1 MSAEM
6 CFLPRAC
13 RGKKRIANDFAAVA
27 AKFREAFRGGLSVKI
42 EKLEPSQH
50 KQGRWLVWLE
60 DGCLVRVEEGDVVSL
75 GLYTGKELT
84 QAESEAL
91 AAAEKRGQ
99 MDRRAVALL
108 TARPMSRKEL
118 EDKLSTPVRRR
129 KKPGREEIQPAPEAL
144 ERERER
150 LAEDARR
157 TAERMEGLGLLNDQ
171 EYAKTVARHY
181 AAKGYGPRKLRE
193 ELYRRGVP
201 REFWEDALAQ
211 WEARPDQLDELVSRR
226 LRGAEPT
233 QENLKKTSDYLARRG
248 FSWEEIS
255 AALERYKDQWQ
266 E

>member
-1 MSAEM
+1 M
-6 CFLPRAC
+6 R
-13 RGKKRIANDFAAVA
+13 
-27 AKFREAFRGGLSVKI
+27 I

-84 QAESEAL
+84 QEEGEAL
-91 AAAEKRGQ
+91 AAAEKRGE

-118 EDKLSTPVRRR
+118 EDKLSAPVRRR
-129 KKPGREEIQPAPEAL
+129 KKPGWEESQAAPEAL
-144 ERERER
+144 EGERER

-157 TAERMEGLGLLNDQ
+157 TADRMEGLGLLND
-171 EYAKTVARHY
+171 EDYAQTVVRHY
-181 AAKGYGPRKLRE
+181 AAKGYGPRKHRE

-211 WEARPDQLDELVSRR
+211 CVAHPDKLDELVSRR

-233 QENLKKTSDYLARRG
+233 RENLKKTSDHLIRRG

-255 AALERYKDQWQ
+255 AALERYKNQWQ